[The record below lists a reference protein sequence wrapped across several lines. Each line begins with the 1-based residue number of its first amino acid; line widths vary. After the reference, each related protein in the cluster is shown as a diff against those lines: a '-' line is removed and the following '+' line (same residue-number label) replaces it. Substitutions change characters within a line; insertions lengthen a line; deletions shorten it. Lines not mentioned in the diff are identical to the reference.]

1 MTGGTFSAVRTLR
14 KLPAVRIGPVA
25 IHAFCE
31 SERLLEI
38 AIGMAL
44 GAFDAGVLALERELC
59 LRVIEALVYR
69 LKRNLFPTSR
79 AVTGLA
85 GLREAAVMRIPMA
98 IRALIECDPDILRL
112 AIGCVCVAL
121 RALHLRVKSSEGIP
135 RSGVV
140 ELTDVDRFPVLE
152 VVAGLAILSEP
163 AFVLI
168 FVTSNA
174 RGGKTEVGAVQIL
187 YLDCAS
193 LLL

>member
-1 MTGGTFSAVRTLR
+1 
-14 KLPAVRIGPVA
+14 
-25 IHAFCE
+25 
-31 SERLLEI
+31 
-38 AIGMAL
+38 
-44 GAFDAGVLALERELC
+44 
-59 LRVIEALVYR
+59 
-69 LKRNLFPTSR
+69 
-79 AVTGLA
+79 
-85 GLREAAVMRIPMA
+85 MA